1 MGLNDAA
8 WESLF
13 DKYHILDEIDR
24 NGQFVISANQIK
36 EFREPRLM
44 TKFDHKINL
53 PNIFVA
59 NNLSILPI
67 TRGDYVISS
76 FRHIRNL
83 KSQPKMFSGF
93 QFQHIFRV

>member
-1 MGLNDAA
+1 MGLNDTA

-13 DKYHILDEIDR
+13 DKYHILAEIEQ
-24 NGQFVISANQIK
+24 NGQFIISANQIK

-53 PNIFVA
+53 PNIFA
-59 NNLSILPI
+59 SNNLSILPI

-76 FRHIRNL
+76 FSSH
-83 KSQPKMFSGF
+83 PKMCREY
-93 QFQHIFRV
+93 QFRRTSKV